1 MGLTEKEKQVLELRN
16 KGLIQSDV
24 AARLGISQAAV
35 SDFEKNAKRKIV
47 EAEATIAFARSLN
60 ATTKKGVRK

>member
-1 MGLTEKEKQVLELRN
+1 VGLTDKEKQVLELRS

-24 AARLGISQAAV
+24 AERLGISQAAV

-47 EAEATIAFARSLN
+47 EAEATIAFARTLHVS
-60 ATTKKGVRK
+60 TKKGVRK